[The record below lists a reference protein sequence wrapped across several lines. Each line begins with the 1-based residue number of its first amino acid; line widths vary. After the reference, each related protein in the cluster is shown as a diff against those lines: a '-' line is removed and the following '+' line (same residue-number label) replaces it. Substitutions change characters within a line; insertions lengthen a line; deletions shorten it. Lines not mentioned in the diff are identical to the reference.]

1 MTILKKYSYWLHSGK
16 YTAIQKF
23 VTLSIGIVSF
33 MLLTR
38 ILGPGSFGV
47 WGLFLIISSI
57 TETAR
62 TSLIKNAF
70 IRFLHQSESDVET
83 TLQSAVF
90 VLSLIISVLI
100 AVLFYF
106 LSNTVSYYLNAPDL
120 SVMLKWYSLTVII
133 YTLFSHS
140 EIILTAKMDFRGIC
154 WMYCFRQFFLLL
166 PILFCYFFT
175 IRISPVVLSIFYLS
189 SILVGTLSGVFFCRH
204 YFKWVFSDFRQWIR
218 RIWHFGKY
226 VLGNNISS
234 LLFRSTDNFITSK
247 FYGTIIAGQYNACLR
262 IGNLIDLPS
271 QVLGDILFPKA
282 AQVDSS
288 DKAQIKNMYEKAV
301 GASLVFSIPAL
312 LMLLLFPGLILRIL
326 AGPQFI
332 IAAEVL
338 RITAVFGFIL
348 PFLKQFGT
356 MMDATGTPKL
366 NFLVMFAA
374 FCMNIISNLICVYF
388 WGWTGAALGTLI
400 TYCII
405 FIITQIIMNN
415 KFGVDLKK
423 IIKNTFEFYTEFF
436 IYASAMI
443 RGKLIRK

>member
-1 MTILKKYSYWLHSGK
+1 MTTLKKYSYWLQSGK
-16 YTAIQKF
+16 YTAIQKI
-23 VTLSIGIVSF
+23 VTLSIGILSF

-62 TSLIKNAF
+62 TALIKNAY
-70 IRFLHQSESDVET
+70 IRFLHQSESDIEAN
-83 TLQSAVF
+83 LQTAVF
-90 VLSLIISVLI
+90 VLSLILSIFISFF
-100 AVLFYF
+100 FYF
-106 LSNTVSYYLNAPDL
+106 LSNTVSYLLNAPDL

-140 EIILTAKMDFRGIC
+140 EIILSSKMDFRGIC
-154 WMYCFRQFFLLL
+154 WMYCFRQLFLLL
-166 PILFCYFFT
+166 PILYCYFFAILIT
-175 IRISPVVLSIFYLS
+175 PIVLSIFYLS
-189 SILVGTLSGVFFCRH
+189 SILVGTLSALFFCRPF
-204 YFKWVFSDFRQWIR
+204 FKCVFADFSQWIR
-218 RIWHFGKY
+218 RIWNFGKY

-271 QVLGDILFPKA
+271 QVMGDILFPKV

-312 LMLLLFPGLILRIL
+312 LFLLLFPGLILRIL

-332 IAAEVL
+332 FATEVL
-338 RITAVFGFIL
+338 RITAIFGFIL

-366 NFLVMFAA
+366 NFIVMFVA
-374 FCMNIISNLICVYF
+374 FCLNIISNLICVYF
-388 WGWTGAALGTLI
+388 WGWIGAAFGTLF
-400 TYCII
+400 TYCIV
-405 FIITQIIMNN
+405 FIITQVIMYV
-415 KFGVDLKK
+415 KFGVEIQK
-423 IIKNTFEFYTEFF
+423 IIRNTFGFYTEF
-436 IYASAMI
+436 ICYTSAMFS
-443 RGKLIRK
+443 GKIFKK